1 MNDTTQKQYM
11 RPVLDH
17 VRNNPGAEIIRY
29 GRNKPNVLS
38 LGSGESDLPTP
49 DFIADAVAQALKD
62 GYTNYGPIL
71 GRMDLRE
78 ALSAYYQDVYG
89 LTIAPERNIITISGS
104 AAMHLALRSIVERG
118 DDVIA
123 VTPIWKNLLG
133 SVKLRQAG
141 TIEVPL
147 KFDGDKWQ
155 LNPDDI
161 YAAVTPKTKAVLIN
175 SPNNP
180 TGWVMPRNQ
189 MEEVMTWARERGIWI
204 ISDEV
209 YSRLVY
215 GADRAPSFLDV
226 AREDDRLMTVNSFS
240 KNWAMTGWRLGWL
253 VVPPEAVDK
262 IYNIILY
269 ENMGAPNFLQFGA
282 KAAIEH
288 GEDFIQ
294 DFKQRCA
301 DNLDTV
307 MQTFE
312 ASPKIETYRPESTFY
327 SFFSVKGEPDCMALA
342 KRLIDEQSLCLGPG
356 CSFGSETQGYLRL
369 CFAVNKA
376 RLDDAMDR
384 LQKVLG

>member
-1 MNDTTQKQYM
+1 MSDKTQKQYM
-11 RPVLDH
+11 RPVLDQ

-29 GRNKPNVLS
+29 GRNKPDILS

-49 DFIADAVAQALKD
+49 GFIADAVARALKD

-78 ALSAYYQDVYG
+78 SLSEYYQDIYG

-133 SVKLRQAG
+133 SVKLRQAS

-147 KFDGDKWQ
+147 KFEGDKWQ
-155 LNPDDI
+155 LNPEDI
-161 YAAVTPKTKAVLIN
+161 YAAVTPKTKAILIN

-180 TGWVMPRNQ
+180 TGWVMPEDQ
-189 MEEVMTWARERGIWI
+189 MRQVMNWARDKGIWI

-215 GADRAPSFLDV
+215 GASRAPSFLDV

-253 VVPPEAVDK
+253 VVPPEAIDK

-288 GEDFIQ
+288 GEDFIT

-307 MQTFE
+307 MRTFE
-312 ASPKIETYRPESTFY
+312 ASSKIETYRPESTFY
-327 SFFSVKGEPDCMALA
+327 SFFKVQGEPDCMALA

-356 CSFGSETQGYLRL
+356 CSFGSETVGYLRL
-369 CFAVNKA
+369 CFAVNRA

-384 LQKVLG
+384 LHKVLG